1 MTKLEKPVWRCWK
14 CGAELKELILPL
26 SRREECPDCRA
37 ELHVCR
43 MCEWYDPRVSDHC
56 REDRAETVSDAAR
69 ANFCDYFKLSTN
81 TFSEKQSAGQSAA
94 KAELEALFGG
104 GDDKKD
110 SAASGGGAEDSLS
123 KEEAAKRELA
133 RLFGEEDKNKS

>member
-1 MTKLEKPVWRCWK
+1 MAKLEKLVWTCWK

-26 SRREECPDCRA
+26 SRREECPACRA

-56 REDRAETVSDAAR
+56 REDRAETVSDVTR
-69 ANFCDYFKLSTN
+69 ANFCDYFKLSTD
-81 TFSEKQSAGQSAA
+81 TFSEKQNTKQSAA

-104 GDDKKD
+104 DGDKHKEAVSDD
-110 SAASGGGAEDSLS
+110 GVEEALS

-133 RLFGEEDKNKS
+133 KLFGEDDKK

>member
-1 MTKLEKPVWRCWK
+1 MATLEKPVWTCWK

-26 SRREECPDCRA
+26 SRREECPACRA

-56 REDRAETVSDAAR
+56 REDRAEAVSDATR
-69 ANFCDYFKLSTN
+69 ANFCDYFKLSTD
-81 TFSEKQSAGQSAA
+81 TFSEKQNIKQSAS

-104 GDDKKD
+104 GGDKHKEAVSDD
-110 SAASGGGAEDSLS
+110 GAEETLS

-133 RLFGEEDKNKS
+133 KLFGEDDKK

>member
-1 MTKLEKPVWRCWK
+1 MSKLEKPVWRCWK

-26 SRREECPDCRA
+26 SRREECPACRA

-43 MCEWYDPRVSDHC
+43 MCEWYDPRVADHC
-56 REDRAETVSDAAR
+56 REDRAETVCDATR
-69 ANFCDYFKLSTN
+69 ANFCDYYKLSAN
-81 TFSEKQSAGQSAA
+81 TFSRKDTAKQTVA

-104 GDDKKD
+104 GDSKPDQ
-110 SAASGGGAEDSLS
+110 AGTTGADESLS

-133 RLFGEEDKNKS
+133 KLFGDDNNKK

>member
-1 MTKLEKPVWRCWK
+1 MAKLEKPVWTCWK

-26 SRREECPDCRA
+26 SRREECPACRA

-56 REDRAETVSDAAR
+56 REERAEAVSDATR
-69 ANFCDYFKLSTN
+69 ANFCDYFKLSTD
-81 TFSEKQSAGQSAA
+81 TFSEKQNTKQSAA

-104 GDDKKD
+104 GGEKENNAVGNSDD
-110 SAASGGGAEDSLS
+110 EVLS

-133 RLFGEEDKNKS
+133 KLFGEDDKK